1 MSIALIKLHF
11 TTAVYFG
18 TTNPFKGQN
27 SFFADTLFS
36 ALFIEALK
44 NKSEAK
50 LLQLCK
56 DGALIF
62 SDSLPFI
69 CDKFFVPKPMLKI
82 ASQGEL
88 DPSERKKYKKLKF
101 IEINEL
107 DNYLKGKVNFEAN
120 DTSALGK
127 FATTTKLNLSTDNGV
142 YEAVA
147 LYKELFKFKA
157 GSGLYLVVKYQNK
170 VDFDY
175 FISLLNSLS
184 FIGIG
189 GLKFSGLGKF
199 NIEIID
205 KGSSVNKFSSL
216 LDLDKVNSHDTNAIN
231 MLLSTAYPKDEEL
244 SKAIEGST
252 YLLVK
257 RSGFIQPSNNEI
269 SKKKKDRYYFAQGS
283 CFKEKFAGDIF
294 DIANNMT
301 RPSYSYAKPLF
312 LRLHIC

>member
-120 DTSALGK
+120 DTSALGT
-127 FATTTKLNLSTDNGV
+127 FVPTIKLKLSTNDMV
-142 YEAVA
+142 DEPVA
-147 LYKELFKFKA
+147 FYKELFCFRKEA
-157 GSGLYLVVKYQNK
+157 GLYLIVKYQNK
-170 VDFDY
+170 EDLKYLTTLVK
-175 FISLLNSLS
+175 SLS
-184 FIGIG
+184 FVGIG
-189 GLKFSGLGKF
+189 GYKSRGLGKF
-199 NIEIID
+199 TVEIID
-205 KGSSVNKFSSL
+205 KGSSVDKFSSL
-216 LDLDKVNSHDTNAIN
+216 LDLDKANCHDTNAIN